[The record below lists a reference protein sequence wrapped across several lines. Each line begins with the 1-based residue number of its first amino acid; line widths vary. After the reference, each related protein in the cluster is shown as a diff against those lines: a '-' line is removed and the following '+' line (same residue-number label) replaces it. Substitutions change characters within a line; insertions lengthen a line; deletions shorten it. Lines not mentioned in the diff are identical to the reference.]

1 MNRFARSTALAFLLA
16 GGSIAAMTPGASL
29 AYAQEE
35 EEIDTEISRPV
46 AELYNAAA
54 EAFQDDE
61 DFPAAH
67 VHLAEARALPDLTP
81 WETYT
86 IEKLDMQLYLNQQEL
101 DQALPRLHAMVET
114 GVMPQEDKEAYFR
127 IAMLLSSNVQDYAHV
142 IAYGIEALN
151 YPGWD
156 DQADEVLGTAYYF
169 SGDLAGAE
177 QFTQSVIARKEAA
190 GERATLQTLNVLY
203 NSQQDQGKEDVAI
216 QTAGLIAVV
225 DPTPE
230 NWGRIID
237 YAFSSANLV
246 DRQYLNLY
254 RLRRETNSLASAD
267 YPGMANMAV
276 ELGLPAEAQSVLN
289 EAIATGNLQA
299 GEIAEAVADVSALTS
314 ETEASLAGFASE
326 AAASP
331 DGQVE
336 VQYGELLLGYERF
349 AEAEGAIRRG
359 IEKGGIE
366 NPADARVLLGIA
378 LLEQGKK
385 PEAQQAFS
393 EAEQSPTTQRVA
405 WAWGLYASM

>member
-16 GGSIAAMTPGASL
+16 GGSIAAMTTGASL

-35 EEIDTEISRPV
+35 DIDTEIGRAV
-46 AELYNAAA
+46 GELYNAAA

-61 DFPAAH
+61 DFAAAH
-67 VHLAEARALPDLTP
+67 MHLAEARALPDKTP

-86 IEKLDMQLYLNQQEL
+86 IEKLDFQLYLNQQEL
-101 DQALPRLHAMVET
+101 DPALPRLHAMVET
-114 GVMPQEDKEAYFR
+114 GVMPLEDKEAYYR
-127 IAMLLSSNVQDYAHV
+127 IGMLLSSNTQDYAHV
-142 IAYGIEALN
+142 ISYGTEAVN
-151 YPGWD
+151 YPDWD

-177 QFTQSVIARKEAA
+177 QFALSVIARKEAA
-190 GERATLQTLNVLY
+190 GGSATLQTLNVLY
-203 NSQQDQGKEDVAI
+203 NSQQDQGKEQEAT

-230 NWGRIID
+230 NWGRVID
-237 YAFSSANLV
+237 YAFTSANLQ

-289 EAIATGNLQA
+289 EGIATGNLQA
-299 GEIAEAVADVSALTS
+299 GEIADAVADVSALTS

-331 DGQVE
+331 DGQAE
-336 VQYGELLLGYERF
+336 VLYGELLLGYERF
-349 AEAEGAIRRG
+349 AEAESAIRRG
-359 IEKGGIE
+359 IEKGGLAIL
-366 NPADARVLLGIA
+366 ADAQILLGIA

-385 PEAQQAFS
+385 PEALQAFS
-393 EAEQSPTTQRVA
+393 DAEQNAATQPVA

>member
-1 MNRFARSTALAFLLA
+1 M
-16 GGSIAAMTPGASL
+16 
-29 AYAQEE
+29 
-35 EEIDTEISRPV
+35 
-46 AELYNAAA
+46 
-54 EAFQDDE
+54 
-61 DFPAAH
+61 
-67 VHLAEARALPDLTP
+67 AEARALPNMTP

-127 IAMLLSSNVQDYAHV
+127 IAMLLASNEQDYAHV
-142 IAYGIEALN
+142 IAYGIEALD
-151 YPGWD
+151 YPDWD

-190 GERATLQTLNVLY
+190 GERASLQTLNVLY
-203 NSQQDQGKEDVAI
+203 NSQQDQGKEEVAI

-230 NWGRIID
+230 NWGRVID

-246 DRQYLNLY
+246 DHQYLNLY
-254 RLRRETNSLASAD
+254 RLRRETNSLAPAD

-276 ELGLPAEAQSVLN
+276 EMGLPAEAQSVLN

-359 IEKGGIE
+359 IEKGGMA

-393 EAEQSPTTQRVA
+393 EAEQNPTTQPVA

>member
-1 MNRFARSTALAFLLA
+1 M
-16 GGSIAAMTPGASL
+16 
-29 AYAQEE
+29 
-35 EEIDTEISRPV
+35 
-46 AELYNAAA
+46 
-54 EAFQDDE
+54 
-61 DFPAAH
+61 
-67 VHLAEARALPDLTP
+67 
-81 WETYT
+81 
-86 IEKLDMQLYLNQQEL
+86 
-101 DQALPRLHAMVET
+101 
-114 GVMPQEDKEAYFR
+114 
-127 IAMLLSSNVQDYAHV
+127 
-142 IAYGIEALN
+142 
-151 YPGWD
+151 
-156 DQADEVLGTAYYF
+156 
-169 SGDLAGAE
+169 
-177 QFTQSVIARKEAA
+177 
-190 GERATLQTLNVLY
+190 
-203 NSQQDQGKEDVAI
+203 AI

-230 NWGRIID
+230 NWGRVID

-289 EAIATGNLQA
+289 EAIATGSLQA

-359 IEKGGIE
+359 IEKGGME

-393 EAEQSPTTQRVA
+393 EAEQSPTTQPVA

>member
-1 MNRFARSTALAFLLA
+1 MNRFARRAALAVLLA
-16 GGSIAAMTPGASL
+16 GGSVAAMTSGFSP

-35 EEIDTEISRPV
+35 EVDTEISSEV
-46 AELYNAAA
+46 AELYNDAAQ
-54 EAFQDDE
+54 AFQE
-61 DFPAAH
+61 DQDFAAAH
-67 VHLAEARALPDLTP
+67 VFLAEARALENKTP

-86 IEKLDMQLYLNQQEL
+86 IEKLDMQLFLNQQEL
-101 DQALPRLHAMVET
+101 EAALPRLNAMVET

-127 IAMLLSSNVQDYAHV
+127 IAMLLSSNAQDYPRV
-142 IAYGIEALN
+142 ISYGTEAVN

-156 DQADEVLGTAYYF
+156 DQADDVLGTAYYL

-177 QFTQSVIARKEAA
+177 QFTQSVVARKEAA
-190 GERATLQTLNVLY
+190 GEMPSLQTLNVLY
-203 NSQQDQGKEDVAI
+203 NAQQDQGKEAEAV
-216 QTAGLIAVV
+216 QTAGLIAVA
-225 DPTPE
+225 DPTPV
-230 NWGRIID
+230 NWGRVID
-237 YAFSSANLV
+237 YAFTSANLA

-299 GEIAEAVADVSALTS
+299 AEVADAVADVNALTT
-314 ETEASLAGFASE
+314 ETEASLADFEAE

-336 VQYGELLLGYERF
+336 VQYGELLLGYERY

-359 IEKGGIE
+359 IAKGGMA
-366 NPADARVLLGIA
+366 NPADAQVLLGIA
-378 LLEQGKK
+378 LLQQGKK

-393 EAEQSPTTQRVA
+393 EAEQSPATQPVA
-405 WAWGLYASM
+405 WAWGLYASI

>member
-1 MNRFARSTALAFLLA
+1 MNRFSRSTALAFLLA
-16 GGSIAAMTPGASL
+16 GGSIAAMTAGVSP
-29 AYAQEE
+29 AYAQE

-46 AELYNAAA
+46 GELYNEAA

-61 DFPAAH
+61 DFAAAH
-67 VHLAEARALPDLTP
+67 MHLAEARALPDKTP

-86 IEKLDMQLYLNQQEL
+86 IEKLDFQLYLNQQEL
-101 DQALPRLHAMVET
+101 DPALPRLHAMVET
-114 GVMPQEDKEAYFR
+114 GVMPLEDKEAYYR
-127 IAMLLSSNVQDYAHV
+127 IGMLLSSNTQDYAYV
-142 IAYGIEALN
+142 IEYGTEAVN

-156 DQADEVLGTAYYF
+156 DQADDVLGTAYYLN
-169 SGDLAGAE
+169 GDLAGAE
-177 QFTQSVIARKEAA
+177 QFTQSVVARKEAV
-190 GERATLQTLNVLY
+190 GETATLQTLNVLY
-203 NSQQDQGKEDVAI
+203 NSQQDQGKEQEAT

-230 NWGRIID
+230 NWGRVID
-237 YAFSSANLV
+237 YAFTSANLQ

-289 EAIATGNLQA
+289 EGIATGNLQA
-299 GEIAEAVADVSALTS
+299 GEIADAVADVSALTL
-314 ETEASLAGFASE
+314 ETESSLAGFASE

-331 DGQVE
+331 DGLAE
-336 VQYGELLLGYERF
+336 VLYGELLLGYERF
-349 AEAEGAIRRG
+349 AEAESAIRRG
-359 IEKGGIE
+359 IEKGGLA
-366 NPADARVLLGIA
+366 NPADAQVLLGIA

-385 PEAQQAFS
+385 PEALQAFS
-393 EAEQSPTTQRVA
+393 DAEQNAATQPVA